1 MKELLICVITSLVS
15 SIVTVLIIFL
25 KSAHGTLRID
35 HSDPNKDIYRL
46 DLDDLD
52 DLDVLSRKKQVI
64 LDIDHHANLSQK

>member
-1 MKELLICVITSLVS
+1 MKELLMCVVTSLVS

>member
-1 MKELLICVITSLVS
+1 MKESLMCVVSSLMG

-25 KSAHGTLRID
+25 KSVRGTLRID

-46 DLDDLD
+46 DLDDLN
-52 DLDVLSRKKQVI
+52 VLTRKKLVI

>member
-1 MKELLICVITSLVS
+1 MKESLMCVVSSLMG

-25 KSAHGTLRID
+25 KSVRGTLRID
-35 HSDPNKDIYRL
+35 HSNPNKDIYRL

-52 DLDVLSRKKQVI
+52 VLTRKKLVI

>member
-1 MKELLICVITSLVS
+1 MKESLMCVVSSLLG

-25 KSAHGTLRID
+25 KSVRGTLRID

-52 DLDVLSRKKQVI
+52 VLTRKKLVI

>member
-1 MKELLICVITSLVS
+1 MKESLMCVVSSLLG

-25 KSAHGTLRID
+25 KSVHGTLRID

-46 DLDDLD
+46 DLN
-52 DLDVLSRKKQVI
+52 DLDVLTRKKRVI

>member
-1 MKELLICVITSLVS
+1 MKESLMCVVSSLLG

-25 KSAHGTLRID
+25 KSVRGTLRID

-52 DLDVLSRKKQVI
+52 VLTRKKQVI

>member
-1 MKELLICVITSLVS
+1 MKESLMCVVSSLVG

-25 KSAHGTLRID
+25 KSVRGTLRID
-35 HSDPNKDIYRL
+35 HSDPNKEIYRL

-52 DLDVLSRKKQVI
+52 VLTRKKLVI

>member
-1 MKELLICVITSLVS
+1 MKELLMCVVSSFVS

-25 KSAHGTLRID
+25 KSVRGTLRID

-52 DLDVLSRKKQVI
+52 VLTRKKRVI

>member
-1 MKELLICVITSLVS
+1 MKESLMCVVSSLVG

-25 KSAHGTLRID
+25 KSVRGTLRID

-52 DLDVLSRKKQVI
+52 VLTRKKLVI

>member
-1 MKELLICVITSLVS
+1 MKELLMCVITSLVS
-15 SIVTVLIIFL
+15 SIVTVLIIFF

>member
-1 MKELLICVITSLVS
+1 MKESLMCVVSSLVG
-15 SIVTVLIIFL
+15 SIVTVLIIFF

-52 DLDVLSRKKQVI
+52 VLTRKKLVI

>member
-1 MKELLICVITSLVS
+1 MKESLMCVVSSLLG

-25 KSAHGTLRID
+25 KSVRGTLRID

-52 DLDVLSRKKQVI
+52 VLTRKKIVI

>member
-1 MKELLICVITSLVS
+1 MKESLMCVVSSLLG

-25 KSAHGTLRID
+25 KSVRGTLRID

-52 DLDVLSRKKQVI
+52 VLTKKKLVI

>member
-1 MKELLICVITSLVS
+1 MKESLMCVVSSLMG

-25 KSAHGTLRID
+25 KSVRGTLRID

-52 DLDVLSRKKQVI
+52 VLTRKKLVI

>member
-25 KSAHGTLRID
+25 KSVRGTLRID

-46 DLDDLD
+46 ELDDLN
-52 DLDVLSRKKQVI
+52 VLTRKKLVI

>member
-1 MKELLICVITSLVS
+1 MKESLMCAVSSLVG

-25 KSAHGTLRID
+25 KSVRGTLRID

-52 DLDVLSRKKQVI
+52 VLTRKKLVI